1 MSRYSLPYLA
11 LTLIAWFL
19 LVSCTSIEIGS
30 PRVSKRNPQAG
41 ILQLASGTRIGVLPN
56 QFNYTGIAS
65 YTWPNGDR
73 QSGSWQAGKLQGM
86 GTQTTVDETYVGQ
99 WQDGKRHGHGE
110 LNTASGVHYVGDFI
124 VGLAQGRGTE
134 TTSSGVYRGA
144 WRAGLRHGQGQF
156 NDNNNA
162 QYQGQWVQGLRNGS
176 GRADYADGGVY
187 EGNWANDKPHGFGRR
202 FYADTAT
209 YEGSWENGERQG
221 YGTALSVA
229 QVQYEGIWRAD
240 QRHGFG
246 REKRPDGSYFAGFWR
261 QNKRHG
267 QGREVHADGSVH
279 EGLWQNDNISGPGRR
294 ASRVGITI
302 SGTWQGNTIVDGS
315 LSLPSGVTYQGAL
328 FSLDGNQV
336 ASSLL
341 DWLIDQARTKDPH
354 AQYFLATAYMDFL
367 RPPADPTTAKIWLR
381 RAAAAGVAE
390 AQYRLSILLIDED
403 VQASVTWLH
412 RAATQDHPLANQT
425 LGEYFHIG
433 EYVGRDFMRAIEH
446 YHSAAAKGSAVATN
460 NLAWLLATVRNEDIA
475 DPSRAIDL
483 IRPLVL
489 YLGNWQH
496 LDTLAAAHARQGE
509 TEIAERMQAQ
519 ALLQARTQ
527 AASEQML
534 SLMSARLELY
544 RQDQAYIE

>member
-1 MSRYSLPYLA
+1 M
-11 LTLIAWFL
+11 
-19 LVSCTSIEIGS
+19 
-30 PRVSKRNPQAG
+30 
-41 ILQLASGTRIGVLPN
+41 
-56 QFNYTGIAS
+56 
-65 YTWPNGDR
+65 
-73 QSGSWQAGKLQGM
+73 
-86 GTQTTVDETYVGQ
+86 
-99 WQDGKRHGHGE
+99 
-110 LNTASGVHYVGDFI
+110 
-124 VGLAQGRGTE
+124 
-134 TTSSGVYRGA
+134 YRGA

-279 EGLWQNDNISGPGRR
+279 EGLWQNDSISGPGRR

-302 SGTWQGNTIVDGS
+302 SGTWQGNTIV
-315 LSLPSGVTYQGAL
+315 
-328 FSLDGNQV
+328 DGNQV

-403 VQASVTWLH
+403 VQASV
-412 RAATQDHPLANQT
+412 
-425 LGEYFHIG
+425 
-433 EYVGRDFMRAIEH
+433 
-446 YHSAAAKGSAVATN
+446 
-460 NLAWLLATVRNEDIA
+460 AWLLATVRNEDIA